1 MKKLFSLLLI
11 LTITLSLCACGSST
25 TSDNTETEEKKITTS
40 SEAIYEVKN
49 HYPDASM
56 FSLENQIAGELHFK
70 SYHDPK
76 YGSEEAKENPDG
88 SWTVT
93 LKGNMSGYT
102 DEYGRD
108 LSTRNFTVNATV
120 TVDGDV
126 EIEIE

>member
-1 MKKLFSLLLI
+1 MKKI
-11 LTITLSLCACGSST
+11 ITYLVAVFMCIFLCACGSST

-49 HYPDASM
+49 HYPSNSM
-56 FSLENQIAGELHFK
+56 FSLDNQIAGELHFK
-70 SYHDPK
+70 SYHSPK
-76 YGSEEAKENPDG
+76 YGSENATENPDG

-120 TVDGDV
+120 TADGDV
-126 EIEIE
+126 EMEIE

>member
-1 MKKLFSLLLI
+1 MKNFTTYLLAI
-11 LTITLSLCACGSST
+11 IMCISLCACGSST

-70 SYHDPK
+70 SYYDPK

-120 TVDGDV
+120 TADGDV
-126 EIEIE
+126 EMEIE